1 MVITTKDVLLP
12 ITAAALIV
20 AGLYLIA
27 VHDWDG
33 SPKNEPLP
41 VPVEQPQQQP
51 PAPVKSCQDQLTD
64 CRYKLEK
71 AGGNM
76 RQEAFEAI
84 TCETQVRKCY
94 RLRAVCYKKGDS
106 KNFGAPP
113 CGDKKEAESTGVTI
127 QGVTGLNCDQ
137 DLENENPD
145 CVPSEC
151 CATVY
156 NGSTVCVPI
165 KHCKNLEDG
174 TCKFPITDNC
184 DLSKAWRGW

>member
-1 MVITTKDVLLP
+1 MYAAIG
-12 ITAAALIV
+12 AALAAI
-20 AGLYLIA
+20 LYFAA
-27 VHDWDG
+27 VHDWDD
-33 SPKNEPLP
+33 SPKDEPLP
-41 VPVEQPQQQP
+41 VPVEQPQQKP
-51 PAPVKSCQDQLTD
+51 PAPVKSCQDRLTD
-64 CRYKLEK
+64 CRYELEK

-94 RLRAVCYKKGDS
+94 RLRAVCYKKGDWD
-106 KNFGAPP
+106 NFGAAP
-113 CGDKKEAESTGVTI
+113 CKETEEPETEN
-127 QGVTGLNCDQ
+127 TGLRVIGTTGHNCNQ

-165 KHCKNLEDG
+165 KHCKKTEDG